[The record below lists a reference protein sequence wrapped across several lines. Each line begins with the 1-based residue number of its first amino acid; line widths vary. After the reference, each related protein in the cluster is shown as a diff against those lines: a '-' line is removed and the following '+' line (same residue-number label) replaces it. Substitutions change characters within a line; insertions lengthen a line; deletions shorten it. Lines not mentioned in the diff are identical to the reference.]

1 MLNASRFILPIILL
15 ALTSAAEASN
25 ANMLIGKWAGPCNMA
40 NSASSEFT
48 STLSEFKSDG
58 TAEVGNLVYGDSQC
72 AGPVIRTEQKDVVR
86 YSATDTTIQI
96 DGNVSGRMIFKLTA
110 EYLIQGEEM
119 TLYNAKS
126 TIAGETT
133 DIPSTILKR
142 VR

>member
-1 MLNASRFILPIILL
+1 
-15 ALTSAAEASN
+15 
-25 ANMLIGKWAGPCNMA
+25 MA
-40 NSASSEFT
+40 NSESSEFT

-58 TAEVGNLVYGDSQC
+58 TAEIGNLVYGDSQC
-72 AGPVIRTEQKDVVR
+72 AGPVIRTEQKDVVS

-142 VR
+142 VH

>member
-1 MLNASRFILPIILL
+1 MRHASRFILPIILL
-15 ALTSAAEASN
+15 ALTSAAEASD

-40 NSASSEFT
+40 NSESSEFT

-58 TAEVGNLVYGDSQC
+58 TAEIGNLVYGDSQC
-72 AGPVIRTEQKDVVR
+72 AGPVIRTEQKDVVS

-96 DGNVSGRMIFKLTA
+96 DGNVSGRIFKLTA

-119 TLYNAKS
+119 TIYNANS